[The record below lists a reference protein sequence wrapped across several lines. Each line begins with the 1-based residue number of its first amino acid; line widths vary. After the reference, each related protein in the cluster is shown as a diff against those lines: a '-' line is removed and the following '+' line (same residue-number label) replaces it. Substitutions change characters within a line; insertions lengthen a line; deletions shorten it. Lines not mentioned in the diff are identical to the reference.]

1 MSIAGVSWGWGYHV
15 VYYCS
20 TRRHAKFLLHQN
32 RQLFDSTTWGH
43 HFPAIHRPRPRK
55 WRAYASGMRYS
66 LCWRSVL
73 KFTYANQSPVA
84 TSVEL
89 QNSYPQLSRAKRLL
103 YRTVSEHRCCR
114 IDASHIALPRMSKYG
129 VLITGPA
136 GAGKSTFASALI
148 QHLRSNKRACYYVN
162 LDPAAE
168 EFVYEP
174 DIDIKDLITLE
185 DVMEEMHLG
194 PNGGLIYCFEFL
206 LENLDFLTD
215 PLEEVTDEYL
225 IIFDMPGQIEL
236 YTHVPILPN
245 LVKTLTRGSLN
256 INLCAA
262 YLLESTFIVDRAKF
276 FAGTLSAMSAML
288 MLEVPHVNILSKM
301 DQVKGTIAK
310 KDLKRFIDPDVSLLD
325 ETPANGLTYA
335 EEEEHEDPKDS
346 QSVMGGHSF
355 NKLNRAV
362 AQLIDNFSMVSF
374 LKLDVQDE
382 DSVGAVLSYIDDA
395 IQYHEAQEPKEPQDE
410 IQDQEMD

>member
-1 MSIAGVSWGWGYHV
+1 
-15 VYYCS
+15 
-20 TRRHAKFLLHQN
+20 
-32 RQLFDSTTWGH
+32 
-43 HFPAIHRPRPRK
+43 
-55 WRAYASGMRYS
+55 
-66 LCWRSVL
+66 
-73 KFTYANQSPVA
+73 
-84 TSVEL
+84 
-89 QNSYPQLSRAKRLL
+89 
-103 YRTVSEHRCCR
+103 
-114 IDASHIALPRMSKYG
+114 
-129 VLITGPA
+129 
-136 GAGKSTFASALI
+136 
-148 QHLRSNKRACYYVN
+148 
-162 LDPAAE
+162 
-168 EFVYEP
+168 
-174 DIDIKDLITLE
+174 
-185 DVMEEMHLG
+185 
-194 PNGGLIYCFEFL
+194 
-206 LENLDFLTD
+206 
-215 PLEEVTDEYL
+215 
-225 IIFDMPGQIEL
+225 
-236 YTHVPILPN
+236 
-245 LVKTLTRGSLN
+245 LN

-262 YLLESTFIVDRAKF
+262 YLLESTFIVDSAKF